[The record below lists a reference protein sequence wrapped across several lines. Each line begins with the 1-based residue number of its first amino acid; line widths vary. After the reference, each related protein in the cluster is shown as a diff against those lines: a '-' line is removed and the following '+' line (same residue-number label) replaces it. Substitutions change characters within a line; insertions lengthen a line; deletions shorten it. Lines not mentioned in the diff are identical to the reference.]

1 MPPRF
6 GVSSA
11 LAGRASDSAA
21 KSATA
26 AASDGRYEIA
36 TPRLPCRSAPCSRRD
51 RNLSDV
57 TSISRPPG
65 ARTKAEYAARAA
77 PLVAPDLCF
86 RGGPPPFT
94 AETQSAWRGG
104 VRPIADRRRQIGR
117 CRFMP
122 PSGPCRRYRV
132 RARLG
137 LLPIGHATYH
147 QK

>member
-11 LAGRASDSAA
+11 LAGGVSASAA

-26 AASDGRYEIA
+26 AASDGRYVIA
-36 TPRLPCRSAPCSRRD
+36 TPRLPCRSAPCPRRV

-65 ARTKAEYAARAA
+65 ARTKAEYVARAA

-86 RGGPPPFT
+86 RGGPPPFRP
-94 AETQSAWRGG
+94 ETQSAGG
-104 VRPIADRRRQIGR
+104 AG
-117 CRFMP
+117 F
-122 PSGPCRRYRV
+122 G
-132 RARLG
+132 
-137 LLPIGHATYH
+137 
-147 QK
+147 